1 MVAESQVRGMAAHE
15 SGILRRGLLWFLSLW
30 LVLTWTAGCQ
40 GPGSTAAAPAAQP
53 GPEAT
58 ALATQNG
65 GQGTQ
70 PAAREVQV
78 KMVRPHT
85 GKVAGGQPTITV
97 EKDVCDLGE
106 VGVDTKLTGQFK
118 FTNTG
123 NAPLEITGV
132 QGCCGV
138 TLKGVQAGQQYAPGQ
153 SGALEFDYQALS
165 IPNPKLA
172 RMVYLQTNDPEH
184 KMISLTIKAVIVRR
198 VDYKPEV
205 LKLVLKQV
213 NAGCPDI
220 TLKSLDGRPFSITD
234 FKATAGSITAEFD
247 PQAKATEFVLKPKAD
262 LAKLEHNM
270 RGRVSI
276 AVTHPECST
285 VDLPYDVLPEFT
297 VSPPN
302 IMMFGLKAEKS
313 VERDIWILNNYQQ
326 DFEIESVTSQKGTI
340 KLVEKTK
347 KDNRYQLRIE
357 VTPPRREGG
366 STLVSDMLN
375 VKIRNGQTLLIP
387 FRGFYQDR

>member
-1 MVAESQVRGMAAHE
+1 MVAHRNGTSLWRG
-15 SGILRRGLLWFLSLW
+15 LWFLTLW
-30 LVLTWTAGCQ
+30 LVMVWAAGCQ
-40 GPGSTAAAPAAQP
+40 GPGATADTPAAQQ
-53 GPEAT
+53 GQEAT
-58 ALATQNG
+58 ALATP
-65 GQGTQ
+65 GTPEEPK
-70 PAAREVQV
+70 PAAPEVKV
-78 KMVRPHT
+78 KAVRPYFA
-85 GKVAGGQPTITV
+85 KASGGQPRIAV

-106 VGVDTKLTGQFK
+106 VGVDTKLSGQFK

-123 NAPLEITGV
+123 NGRLVIVGV

-138 TLKGVQAGQQYAPGQ
+138 TLKGVQAGQDYAPGQ
-153 SGALEFDYQALS
+153 SGTLEFDYQALS
-165 IPNPKLA
+165 IPNPALA

-184 KMISLTIKAVIVRR
+184 KIVSLTIKAVIVRR

-205 LKLVLKQV
+205 LKLVLKQA

-247 PQAKATEFVLKPKAD
+247 PQAKAAVFVLKPKAD
-262 LAKLEHNM
+262 LVKLEHNM

-313 VERDIWILNNYQQ
+313 VERDIWILNNYQE
-326 DFEIESVTSQKGTI
+326 DFEIESVTSQKGAI
-340 KLVEKTK
+340 KLVGKTK
-347 KDNRYQLRIE
+347 VDNRYQLRIE

-375 VKIRNGQTLLIP
+375 VKIKNGQTLPIP

>member
-1 MVAESQVRGMAAHE
+1 
-15 SGILRRGLLWFLSLW
+15 
-30 LVLTWTAGCQ
+30 
-40 GPGSTAAAPAAQP
+40 
-53 GPEAT
+53 
-58 ALATQNG
+58 
-65 GQGTQ
+65 
-70 PAAREVQV
+70 
-78 KMVRPHT
+78 MVRPHT

-123 NAPLEITGV
+123 NAPLVVTGA

-138 TLKGVQAGQQYAPGQ
+138 TLKGVQAGQEYAPGQ
-153 SGALEFDYQALS
+153 SGTLEFDYQALS
-165 IPNPKLA
+165 IPNPALA
-172 RMVYLQTNDPEH
+172 RIVYLRTNDPEH
-184 KMISLTIKAVIVRR
+184 KIISLTIKAVIVRR

-205 LKLVLKQV
+205 LKLVLKQA

-220 TLKSLDGRPFSITD
+220 TLKSLDGRPFSIAD

-247 PQAKATEFVLKPKAD
+247 PQAKATAFVLKPKAD
-262 LAKLEHNM
+262 LAKLEHNL

-285 VDLPYDVLPEFT
+285 VDLSYDVLPEFT

-313 VERDIWILNNYQQ
+313 GERDIWILNNYQE

>member
-1 MVAESQVRGMAAHE
+1 
-15 SGILRRGLLWFLSLW
+15 LSLW
-30 LVLTWTAGCQ
+30 LIVMWAAGCQ
-40 GPGSTAAAPAAQP
+40 GPGSTATTPAEQQ

-58 ALATQNG
+58 ALSTQG
-65 GQGTQ
+65 AGEESK
-70 PAAREVQV
+70 PAAKEVQV
-78 KMVRPHT
+78 KVVRPHV
-85 GKVAGGQPTITV
+85 GKVSGGQPKITV

-118 FTNTG
+118 FTNAG
-123 NAPLEITGV
+123 NAPLLITGV

-138 TLKGVQAGQQYAPGQ
+138 TLKGVQAGQEYAPGQ
-153 SGALEFDYQALS
+153 SGTLEFDYQALS
-165 IPNPKLA
+165 IPNPALA

-184 KMISLTIKAVIVRR
+184 KILSLTIKAVIVRR
-198 VDYKPEV
+198 VDYKPET
-205 LKLVLKQV
+205 LKLVLKQA

-234 FKATAGSITAEFD
+234 FKATAGAITADFD
-247 PQAKATEFVLKPKAD
+247 PRAKATEFVLKPKAD

-313 VERDIWILNNYQQ
+313 VERDIWILNNYQE

-375 VKIRNGQTLLIP
+375 VKIKNGQTLLIP

>member
-1 MVAESQVRGMAAHE
+1 MVAHRNRTSLWG
-15 SGILRRGLLWFLSLW
+15 GLWLLSL
-30 LVLTWTAGCQ
+30 LLIMTWTAGCR
-40 GPGSTAAAPAAQP
+40 GPGSTAATPAAQP
-53 GPEAT
+53 RPEAT
-58 ALATQNG
+58 ALST
-65 GQGTQ
+65 QGTAEEPK
-70 PAAREVQV
+70 PAAREVRV
-78 KMVRPHT
+78 KVVRPH
-85 GKVAGGQPTITV
+85 VDNRSGGQPRIVV

-123 NAPLEITGV
+123 NAPLEIVGV

-138 TLKGVQAGQQYAPGQ
+138 TLKGVEAGQEYAPGQ
-153 SGALEFDYQALS
+153 SGTLEFEYQASS
-165 IPNPKLA
+165 IPNPTMA
-172 RMVYLQTNDPEH
+172 RIVYLQTNDPEH
-184 KMISLTIKAVIVRR
+184 KILSLTIKAAIVRR
-198 VDYKPEV
+198 VDYKPEI
-205 LKLVLKQV
+205 LKLILKQA

-285 VDLPYDVLPEFT
+285 VDLTYDVLPEFT

-302 IMMFGLKAEKS
+302 IMMFGLKAGQS
-313 VERDIWILNNYQQ
+313 VQRDIWILNNYQQ
-326 DFEIESVTSQKGTI
+326 DFEIESVSSQKDTI

-347 KDNRYQLRIE
+347 VDNRYQLRIE
-357 VTPPRREGG
+357 VMPPRREGG
-366 STLVSDMLN
+366 NTLVSDTLN
-375 VKIRNGQTLLIP
+375 VKIKNGQTLLIP
-387 FRGFYQDR
+387 FRGFYLDR

>member
-1 MVAESQVRGMAAHE
+1 M
-15 SGILRRGLLWFLSLW
+15 
-30 LVLTWTAGCQ
+30 
-40 GPGSTAAAPAAQP
+40 
-53 GPEAT
+53 
-58 ALATQNG
+58 
-65 GQGTQ
+65 
-70 PAAREVQV
+70 
-78 KMVRPHT
+78 
-85 GKVAGGQPTITV
+85 
-97 EKDVCDLGE
+97 
-106 VGVDTKLTGQFK
+106 DTKLTGQFK
-118 FTNTG
+118 FTNSG
-123 NAPLEITGV
+123 NAPLVITGV

-138 TLKGVQAGQQYAPGQ
+138 TLKGVQAGQEYAPGQ
-153 SGALEFDYQALS
+153 SGTLEFDYQAVS

-172 RMVYLQTNDPEH
+172 RIVYLQTNDPEH
-184 KMISLTIKAVIVRR
+184 KIIGLTIKAAVVRR
-198 VDYKPEV
+198 VDYKPEN
-205 LKLVLKQV
+205 LKLVLKQA

-220 TLKSLDGRPFSITD
+220 TLKSLDGRPFSVTD

-247 PQAKATEFVLKPKAD
+247 PQAKATEFVLKPKVD
-262 LAKLEHNM
+262 MAKLEHNM

-313 VERDIWILNNYQQ
+313 VERDIWILNNYQE
-326 DFEIESVTSQKGTI
+326 DFEIESVTSPKGTI

-366 STLVSDMLN
+366 STLVSDMLH
-375 VKIRNGQTLLIP
+375 VKIKNGQTLPIP

>member
-1 MVAESQVRGMAAHE
+1 MVAHRNGTS
-15 SGILRRGLLWFLSLW
+15 LRRGLWFVSLSSAIMW
-30 LVLTWTAGCQ
+30 MAGCQ
-40 GPGSTAAAPAAQP
+40 GPGGPAETSATQPEQEAAAPAR
-53 GPEAT
+53 
-58 ALATQNG
+58 
-65 GQGTQ
+65 QGTVEESK
-70 PAAREVQV
+70 PAAEEVKV
-78 KMVRPHT
+78 KPVRPYFAKAS
-85 GKVAGGQPTITV
+85 GKQPRVTV

-118 FTNTG
+118 FTNSG
-123 NAPLEITGV
+123 NGPLAITGV

-138 TLKGVQAGQQYAPGQ
+138 TLKGLKAGDEFAPGQ
-153 SGALEFDYQALS
+153 SGTLEFEYQAVS
-165 IPNPKLA
+165 IPNPKMA
-172 RMVYLQTNDPEH
+172 RIVYLQTNDPDH
-184 KMISLTIKAVIVRR
+184 KIIGLTIKAAVVRR

-205 LKLVLKQV
+205 LKLVLKQA

-220 TLKSLDGRPFSITD
+220 TLKSLDGRPFSVTD
-234 FKATAGSITAEFD
+234 FKATGSSITAEFD
-247 PQAKATEFVLKPKAD
+247 PQAKATEFVLKPKVD
-262 LAKLEHNM
+262 MGKLEHNM

-276 AVTHPECST
+276 AVTHPECSA
-285 VDLPYDVLPEFT
+285 VDLPYDVLAEFT

-313 VERDIWILNNYQQ
+313 VERDIWILNNYQE
-326 DFEIESVTSQKGTI
+326 DFEIESVTSQKGLI

-366 STLVSDMLN
+366 STLVSDMLQ
-375 VKIRNGQTLLIP
+375 VKIKNGQTLPIP

>member
-1 MVAESQVRGMAAHE
+1 MVAYKNRTTLWRG
-15 SGILRRGLLWFLSLW
+15 LWFLPVW
-30 LVLTWTAGCQ
+30 LFMTWAAGCQ
-40 GPGSTAAAPAAQP
+40 GPGSTAVTPAAQS

-58 ALATQNG
+58 AVERAKAG
-65 GQGTQ
+65 EESR
-70 PAAREVQV
+70 PAAGEVRV
-78 KMVRPHT
+78 KVVRPRT
-85 GKVAGGQPTITV
+85 GKVSGGQPKITV

-106 VGVDTKLTGQFK
+106 VGVDTKLTGEFK

-123 NAPLEITGV
+123 NAPLEIMGV

-138 TLKGVQAGQQYAPGQ
+138 TLKGVEAGQEYAPGQ
-153 SGALEFDYQALS
+153 SGTLEFDYQALS

-172 RMVYLQTNDPEH
+172 RIVYLQTNDPEH
-184 KMISLTIKAVIVRR
+184 KIISLTIKAAVVRR
-198 VDYKPEV
+198 VDYKPET
-205 LKLVLKQV
+205 LKLVLKQA
-213 NAGCPDI
+213 NAGCPEI

-247 PQAKATEFVLKPKAD
+247 PRAKATEFVLKPKAD

-285 VDLPYDVLPEFT
+285 VDLAYDVLPEFT
-297 VSPPN
+297 ISPPN

-313 VERDIWILNNYQQ
+313 AERDIWILNNYQQ
-326 DFEIESVTSQKGTI
+326 DFEIESATSQKGTI
-340 KLVEKTK
+340 KLVGKTK
-347 KDNRYQLRIE
+347 VDNRYQLRIE

-366 STLVSDMLN
+366 NTLVSDTLS
-375 VKIRNGQTLLIP
+375 VKITNGQTLVIP

>member
-1 MVAESQVRGMAAHE
+1 MVA
-15 SGILRRGLLWFLSLW
+15 RRNRTSPGWGLWFLPVW
-30 LVLTWTAGCQ
+30 LTVTWVAGCQ
-40 GPGSTAAAPAAQP
+40 GPGSPAAAPAAQT

-58 ALATQNG
+58 ALSTQNG
-65 GQGTQ
+65 GQETQ
-70 PAAREVQV
+70 PPAREVQV
-78 KMVRPHT
+78 KAVRPHA
-85 GKVAGGQPTITV
+85 GKVAGGQPRIAV

-106 VGVDTKLTGQFK
+106 VGVDAKLTGQFK

-165 IPNPKLA
+165 IPNPKLT
-172 RMVYLQTNDPEH
+172 RLVYLQTNDPEH
-184 KMISLTIKAVIVRR
+184 KIISLTIKAAIVRR

-205 LKLVLKQV
+205 LKLVLKQA

-234 FKATAGSITAEFD
+234 FKATAGSITADFD
-247 PQAKATEFVLKPKAD
+247 PRAKATEFVLKPKAD

-313 VERDIWILNNYQQ
+313 VERDIWILNNYQE

-340 KLVEKTK
+340 KLVGKTK
-347 KDNRYQLRIE
+347 VDNRYQLRIE

-366 STLVSDMLN
+366 NTLVSDMLN
-375 VKIRNGQTLLIP
+375 VKIQNGQTLPIP

>member
-1 MVAESQVRGMAAHE
+1 MVAHRNRTSLWG
-15 SGILRRGLLWFLSLW
+15 GLWFLSLW
-30 LVLTWTAGCQ
+30 LIMTWAAGCQ
-40 GPGSTAAAPAAQP
+40 GPGSTVATPTAQT

-58 ALATQNG
+58 ALSTQNG
-65 GQGTQ
+65 GQEAQ
-70 PAAREVQV
+70 PAAKEVQV
-78 KMVRPHT
+78 KMVRPHA
-85 GKVAGGQPTITV
+85 GKVAGGQPRITV

-205 LKLVLKQV
+205 LKLVLKQA
-213 NAGCPDI
+213 NAGCPEI

-247 PQAKATEFVLKPKAD
+247 PQAKAAEFVLKPKAD

-326 DFEIESVTSQKGTI
+326 DFEIESVASQKGTI
-340 KLVEKTK
+340 KLVGKTK
-347 KDNRYQLRIE
+347 VDNRYQLRIE

-366 STLVSDMLN
+366 NTLVSDMLN
-375 VKIRNGQTLLIP
+375 VKIKDGQTLPIP

>member
-1 MVAESQVRGMAAHE
+1 MVAHGNRTG
-15 SGILRRGLLWFLSLW
+15 LWRGLWSLSL
-30 LVLTWTAGCQ
+30 LLIATWMAGCQ
-40 GPGSTAAAPAAQP
+40 GSGSTAAAPAAQP

-58 ALATQNG
+58 AVPAQKAG
-65 GQGTQ
+65 AEPR
-70 PAAREVQV
+70 PAAGETRV
-78 KMVRPHT
+78 KMVRPRA
-85 GKVAGGQPTITV
+85 GKVSAGQPRITV

-118 FTNTG
+118 FKNAG

-138 TLKGVQAGQQYAPGQ
+138 TVKGVEAGQEYAPGQ
-153 SGALEFDYQALS
+153 SGALEFEYQASS
-165 IPNPKLA
+165 IPNPKMA
-172 RMVYLQTNDPEH
+172 RIVYLQTNDPEH
-184 KMISLTIKAVIVRR
+184 KIISLTIKAAIVRR

-205 LKLVLKQV
+205 LKLVLKQA

-220 TLKSLDGRPFSITD
+220 TLKSVDGRPFSITD
-234 FKATAGSITAEFD
+234 FKATADSITAEFD
-247 PQAKATEFVLKPKAD
+247 PQVKATEFVLKPKAD

-270 RGRVSI
+270 RGRISI
-276 AVTHPECST
+276 SVAHPECKSI
-285 VDLPYDVLPEFT
+285 DLPYDVLPEFT

-302 IMMFGLKAEKS
+302 VMMFGLKPEKG

-326 DFEIESVTSQKGTI
+326 DFEIESVTSQKGII
-340 KLVEKTK
+340 KLVNKTK
-347 KDNRYQLRIE
+347 VDNRYQLRIE

-366 STLVSDMLN
+366 TTLVSDTLS
-375 VKIRNGQTLLIP
+375 VKIKNGQTLPIP

>member
-1 MVAESQVRGMAAHE
+1 MS
-15 SGILRRGLLWFLSLW
+15 LLLIA
-30 LVLTWTAGCQ
+30 TWMAGCQ
-40 GPGSTAAAPAAQP
+40 GSGSTAAAPAAQP

-58 ALATQNG
+58 AVPAQKAG
-65 GQGTQ
+65 AEPR
-70 PAAREVQV
+70 PAAGETRV
-78 KMVRPHT
+78 KMVRPRA
-85 GKVAGGQPTITV
+85 GKVSAGQPRITV

-118 FTNTG
+118 FKNAG

-138 TLKGVQAGQQYAPGQ
+138 TVKGVEAGQEYAPGQ
-153 SGALEFDYQALS
+153 SGALEFEYQASS
-165 IPNPKLA
+165 IPNPKMA
-172 RMVYLQTNDPEH
+172 RIVYLQTNDPEH
-184 KMISLTIKAVIVRR
+184 KIISLTIKAAIVRR

-205 LKLVLKQV
+205 LKLVLKQA

-220 TLKSLDGRPFSITD
+220 TLKSVDGRPFSITD
-234 FKATAGSITAEFD
+234 FKATADSITAEFD
-247 PQAKATEFVLKPKAD
+247 PQVKATEFVLKPKAD

-270 RGRVSI
+270 RGRISI
-276 AVTHPECST
+276 SVAHPECKSI
-285 VDLPYDVLPEFT
+285 DLPYDVLPEFT

-302 IMMFGLKAEKS
+302 VMMFGLKPEKG

-326 DFEIESVTSQKGTI
+326 DFEIESVTSQKGII
-340 KLVEKTK
+340 KLVNKTK
-347 KDNRYQLRIE
+347 VDNRYQLRIE

-366 STLVSDMLN
+366 TTLVSDTLS
-375 VKIRNGQTLLIP
+375 VKIKNGQTLPIP

>member
-1 MVAESQVRGMAAHE
+1 MVAHRNRTSLRG
-15 SGILRRGLLWFLSLW
+15 GLWFLSLW
-30 LVLTWTAGCQ
+30 LIMTWAAGCQ
-40 GPGSTAAAPAAQP
+40 GPGSTAAAPTAQT

-58 ALATQNG
+58 ALSTQNG
-65 GQGTQ
+65 GQEAQ
-70 PAAREVQV
+70 PVAKEVQV
-78 KMVRPHT
+78 KMVRPHA
-85 GKVAGGQPTITV
+85 GKVAGGQPRIAV

-205 LKLVLKQV
+205 LKLVLKQA
-213 NAGCPDI
+213 NAGCPEI

-247 PQAKATEFVLKPKAD
+247 PQAKAAEFVLKPKAD

-326 DFEIESVTSQKGTI
+326 DFEIESVASQKGTI
-340 KLVEKTK
+340 KLVGKTK
-347 KDNRYQLRIE
+347 VDNRYQLRIE

-366 STLVSDMLN
+366 NTLVSDMLN
-375 VKIRNGQTLLIP
+375 VKIKDGQTLPIP